1 MIDAHI
7 HLENGD
13 LSIEYV
19 HKFIDAAKKKELLIF
34 RF

>member
-1 MIDAHI
+1 MIDAHT

-19 HKFIDAAKKKELLIF
+19 VSLLMLPKKKELLIF